1 MKSKFFLIASLA
13 MCIVFSACSSNSN
26 APSNDTKT
34 ETTVKESEV
43 KNNADNSANS
53 KENTSKEHAADK
65 IVLDHAFGQTIL
77 DKKPERVATIAW
89 GNHDVALALGIVPV
103 GFSKVNYGVSAEKGV
118 LPWTEEKIKELN
130 GEANLF
136 DDLDGLNFEAI
147 SNSKPDV
154 ILAGYSGITKEDY
167 DTLSKIA
174 PVAAYKSKPWQTLWR
189 DMIKIDSKALGMEK
203 EGDEL
208 IKNTEARIS
217 KELEKHPE
225 IRGKKVLF
233 TTINAADTSKFWIFT
248 SKDPRANY
256 LTDLGLVF
264 PESLKEFES
273 EDSFAKEIS
282 AEEANK
288 INDAD
293 VIITYG
299 DDKTIETLQKDP
311 LLGKINAIKNGA
323 VAVIPDN
330 TPLASSC
337 TPTPLSIN
345 YNIEEYLNLIGTAC
359 KNAK

>member
-1 MKSKFFLIASLA
+1 MKNKFFLIAILA
-13 MCIVFSACSSNSN
+13 MCIVFSACSSNS
-26 APSNDTKT
+26 
-34 ETTVKESEV
+34 V
-43 KNNADNSANS
+43 KNE
-53 KENTSKEHAADK
+53 ENTSKEHAPDK

-103 GFSKVNYGVSAEKGV
+103 GFSKANYGVSADKGV

-130 GEANLF
+130 GKANLFDDLDGLNFF

-225 IRGKKVLF
+225 IKGKIKGKKVLF
-233 TTINAADTSKFWIFT
+233 TMINAADTSKFWIYT

-299 DDKTIETLQKDP
+299 DDKTLEALQKDP

-330 TPLASSC
+330 TPLAASC

-345 YNIEEYLNLIGTAC
+345 YTIEEYLNLLGNAC

>member
-1 MKSKFFLIASLA
+1 
-13 MCIVFSACSSNSN
+13 CSSNS
-26 APSNDTKT
+26 
-34 ETTVKESEV
+34 V
-43 KNNADNSANS
+43 KNE
-53 KENTSKEHAADK
+53 ENTSKEHALDK

-103 GFSKVNYGVSAEKGV
+103 GLSKANYGVSADKGV

-130 GEANLF
+130 GKANLF

-225 IRGKKVLF
+225 IKGKIKGKKVLF
-233 TTINAADTSKFWIFT
+233 TMINAADTSKFWIYT

-299 DDKTIETLQKDP
+299 DDKTLEALQKDP

-330 TPLASSC
+330 TPLAASC

-345 YNIEEYLNLIGTAC
+345 YTIEEYLNILGNAC

>member
-1 MKSKFFLIASLA
+1 MIIIIDIIDLKYVQGVFMKNKFFLIAILA
-13 MCIVFSACSSNSN
+13 MCIVFSACSSNS
-26 APSNDTKT
+26 
-34 ETTVKESEV
+34 V
-43 KNNADNSANS
+43 KNE
-53 KENTSKEHAADK
+53 ENTSKDHAPDK

-103 GFSKVNYGVSAEKGV
+103 GLSKANYGVSADKGV

-130 GEANLF
+130 GKANLF

-189 DMIKIDSKALGMEK
+189 DMIRIDSKALGMEK

-225 IRGKKVLF
+225 IKGKIKGKKVLF
-233 TTINAADTSKFWIFT
+233 TMINAADTSKFWIYT

-299 DDKTIETLQKDP
+299 DDKTLEALQKDP

-330 TPLASSC
+330 TPLAASC

-345 YNIEEYLNLIGTAC
+345 YTIEEYLNLLGNAC

>member
-1 MKSKFFLIASLA
+1 MIIIIDIIDLKYVQGVFMKNKFFLIAILA
-13 MCIVFSACSSNSN
+13 MCIVFSACSSNS
-26 APSNDTKT
+26 
-34 ETTVKESEV
+34 V
-43 KNNADNSANS
+43 KNE
-53 KENTSKEHAADK
+53 ENTSKEHAPDK

-103 GFSKVNYGVSAEKGV
+103 GLSKANYGVSADKGV

-130 GEANLF
+130 GKANLF

-189 DMIKIDSKALGMEK
+189 DMIRIDSKALGMEK

-225 IRGKKVLF
+225 IKGKIKGKKVLF
-233 TTINAADTSKFWIFT
+233 TMINAADTSKFWIYT

-299 DDKTIETLQKDP
+299 DDKTLEALQKDP
-311 LLGKINAIKNGA
+311 LLGKINAIKNSA

-330 TPLASSC
+330 TPLAASC

-345 YNIEEYLNLIGTAC
+345 YTIEEYLNLLGNAC

>member
-1 MKSKFFLIASLA
+1 
-13 MCIVFSACSSNSN
+13 ACSSNS
-26 APSNDTKT
+26 
-34 ETTVKESEV
+34 V
-43 KNNADNSANS
+43 KNE
-53 KENTSKEHAADK
+53 ENTSKEHALDK

-103 GFSKVNYGVSAEKGV
+103 GLSKANYGVSADKGV

-130 GEANLF
+130 GKANLF

-225 IRGKKVLF
+225 IKGKIKGKKVLF
-233 TTINAADTSKFWIFT
+233 TMINAADTSKFWIYT

-299 DDKTIETLQKDP
+299 DDKTLEALQKDP

-330 TPLASSC
+330 TPLAASC

-345 YNIEEYLNLIGTAC
+345 YTIEEYLNILGNAC

>member
-1 MKSKFFLIASLA
+1 
-13 MCIVFSACSSNSN
+13 SACSSNS
-26 APSNDTKT
+26 
-34 ETTVKESEV
+34 V
-43 KNNADNSANS
+43 KNE
-53 KENTSKEHAADK
+53 ENTSKEHAPDK

-103 GFSKVNYGVSAEKGV
+103 GFSKANYGVSADKGV

-130 GEANLF
+130 GKANLF

-225 IRGKKVLF
+225 IKGKIKGKKVLF
-233 TTINAADTSKFWIFT
+233 TMINAADTSKFWIYT

-299 DDKTIETLQKDP
+299 DDKTLEALQKDP

-330 TPLASSC
+330 TPLAASC

-345 YNIEEYLNLIGTAC
+345 YTIEEYLNLLGNAC

>member
-1 MKSKFFLIASLA
+1 MIIIIDIIDLKYVQGVFMKNKFFLIAILA
-13 MCIVFSACSSNSN
+13 MCIVFSACSSNS
-26 APSNDTKT
+26 
-34 ETTVKESEV
+34 V
-43 KNNADNSANS
+43 KNE
-53 KENTSKEHAADK
+53 ENTSKEHAPDK

-103 GFSKVNYGVSAEKGV
+103 GLSKANYGVSADKGV

-130 GEANLF
+130 GKANLF

-225 IRGKKVLF
+225 IKGKIKGKKVLF
-233 TTINAADTSKFWIFT
+233 TMINAADTSKFWIYT

-299 DDKTIETLQKDP
+299 DDKTLEALQKDP
-311 LLGKINAIKNGA
+311 LLGKVNAIKNGA

-330 TPLASSC
+330 TPLAASC

-345 YNIEEYLNLIGTAC
+345 YTIEEYLNILGNAC

>member
-1 MKSKFFLIASLA
+1 MIIIIDIIDLKYVQGVFMKNKFFLIAILA
-13 MCIVFSACSSNSN
+13 MCIVFSACSSNS
-26 APSNDTKT
+26 
-34 ETTVKESEV
+34 V
-43 KNNADNSANS
+43 KNE
-53 KENTSKEHAADK
+53 ENTSKEHAPDK

-103 GFSKVNYGVSAEKGV
+103 GLSKANYGVSADKGV

-130 GEANLF
+130 GKANLF

-189 DMIKIDSKALGMEK
+189 DMIRIDSKALGMEK

-217 KELEKHPE
+217 KELEKYPE
-225 IRGKKVLF
+225 IKGKIKGKKVLF
-233 TTINAADTSKFWIFT
+233 TMINAADTSKFWIYT

-299 DDKTIETLQKDP
+299 DDKTLEALQKDP

-330 TPLASSC
+330 TPLAASC

-345 YNIEEYLNLIGTAC
+345 YTIEEYLNLLGNAC

>member
-1 MKSKFFLIASLA
+1 MKNKFFLIASLA

-34 ETTVKESEV
+34 ETKVEESDSVKSAE
-43 KNNADNSANS
+43 NN
-53 KENTSKEHAADK
+53 SKEHAADK

-103 GFSKVNYGVSAEKGV
+103 GFSKANYGVSTEKGV

-130 GEANLF
+130 GKANLF

-225 IRGKKVLF
+225 IKGKKVLF

-330 TPLASSC
+330 TPLAASC

-345 YNIEEYLNLIGTAC
+345 YNIEEYLNLIGNAC

>member
-1 MKSKFFLIASLA
+1 NKFFLIAILA
-13 MCIVFSACSSNSN
+13 MCIVFSACSSNS
-26 APSNDTKT
+26 
-34 ETTVKESEV
+34 V
-43 KNNADNSANS
+43 KNE
-53 KENTSKEHAADK
+53 ENTSKEHALDK

-103 GFSKVNYGVSAEKGV
+103 GLSKANYGVSADKGV

-130 GEANLF
+130 GKANLF

-225 IRGKKVLF
+225 IKGKIKGKKVLF
-233 TTINAADTSKFWIFT
+233 TMINAADTSKFWIYT

-299 DDKTIETLQKDP
+299 DDKTLEALQKDP

-330 TPLASSC
+330 TPLAASC

-345 YNIEEYLNLIGTAC
+345 YTIEEYLNILGNAC

>member
-53 KENTSKEHAADK
+53 KENTSKEHAPNQ

-103 GFSKVNYGVSAEKGV
+103 GFSKANYGVSAEKGV

-130 GEANLF
+130 GETNLF

-154 ILAGYSGITKEDY
+154 ILAAYSGITQEDY

-174 PVAAYKSKPWQTLWR
+174 PVAAYQSKPWQTLWK
-189 DMIKIDSKALGMEK
+189 DMVKIDSKALGMEK

-208 IKNTEARIS
+208 IKNTEARIA

-225 IRGKKVLF
+225 IKGKKILF
-233 TTINAADTSKFWIFT
+233 TSINAADTSKFWIFT

-273 EDSFAKEIS
+273 EDSFVKEIS
-282 AEEANK
+282 AEEADK

-323 VAVIPDN
+323 VAVIPEN
-330 TPLASSC
+330 TPLAASC

-345 YNIEEYLNLIGTAC
+345 YTIEEFLNILGNAC

>member
-1 MKSKFFLIASLA
+1 MIIIIDIIDLKYVQGVFMKNKFFLIAILA
-13 MCIVFSACSSNSN
+13 MCIVFSACSSNS
-26 APSNDTKT
+26 
-34 ETTVKESEV
+34 V
-43 KNNADNSANS
+43 KNE
-53 KENTSKEHAADK
+53 ENTSKEHASDK

-103 GFSKVNYGVSAEKGV
+103 GLSKANYGVSADKGV

-130 GEANLF
+130 GKANLF

-189 DMIKIDSKALGMEK
+189 DMIRIDSKALGMEK

-225 IRGKKVLF
+225 IKGKIKGKKVLF
-233 TTINAADTSKFWIFT
+233 TMINAADTSKFWIYT

-299 DDKTIETLQKDP
+299 DDKTLEALQKDP

-330 TPLASSC
+330 TPLAASC

-345 YNIEEYLNLIGTAC
+345 YTIEEYLNLLGNAC

>member
-1 MKSKFFLIASLA
+1 LIAILA
-13 MCIVFSACSSNSN
+13 MCIVFSACSSNS
-26 APSNDTKT
+26 
-34 ETTVKESEV
+34 V
-43 KNNADNSANS
+43 KNE
-53 KENTSKEHAADK
+53 ENTSKEHAPDK

-103 GFSKVNYGVSAEKGV
+103 GFSKANYGVSADKGV

-130 GEANLF
+130 GKANLF

-225 IRGKKVLF
+225 IKGKIKGKKVLF
-233 TTINAADTSKFWIFT
+233 TMINAADTSKFWIYT

-299 DDKTIETLQKDP
+299 DDKTLEALQKDP

-330 TPLASSC
+330 TPLAASC

-345 YNIEEYLNLIGTAC
+345 YTIEEYLNLLGNAC

>member
-1 MKSKFFLIASLA
+1 
-13 MCIVFSACSSNSN
+13 FSACSSNS
-26 APSNDTKT
+26 
-34 ETTVKESEV
+34 V
-43 KNNADNSANS
+43 KNE
-53 KENTSKEHAADK
+53 ENTSKEHALDK

-103 GFSKVNYGVSAEKGV
+103 GLSKANYGVSADKGV

-130 GEANLF
+130 GKANLF

-225 IRGKKVLF
+225 IKGKIKGKKVLF
-233 TTINAADTSKFWIFT
+233 TMINAADTSKFWIYT

-299 DDKTIETLQKDP
+299 DDKTLEALQKDP

-330 TPLASSC
+330 TPLAASC

-345 YNIEEYLNLIGTAC
+345 YTIEEYLNILGNAC

>member
-1 MKSKFFLIASLA
+1 MKNKFFLIAILA
-13 MCIVFSACSSNSN
+13 MCIVFSACSSNS
-26 APSNDTKT
+26 
-34 ETTVKESEV
+34 V
-43 KNNADNSANS
+43 KNE
-53 KENTSKEHAADK
+53 ENTSKEHAPEHAPDK

-103 GFSKVNYGVSAEKGV
+103 GFSKANYGVSADKGV

-130 GEANLF
+130 GKANLF

-225 IRGKKVLF
+225 IKGKIKGKKVLF
-233 TTINAADTSKFWIFT
+233 TMINAADTSKFWIYT

-299 DDKTIETLQKDP
+299 DDKTLEALQKDP

-330 TPLASSC
+330 TPLAASC

-345 YNIEEYLNLIGTAC
+345 YTIEEYLNLLGNAC

>member
-1 MKSKFFLIASLA
+1 MKNKFFLIAILA
-13 MCIVFSACSSNSN
+13 MCIVFSACSSNS
-26 APSNDTKT
+26 
-34 ETTVKESEV
+34 V
-43 KNNADNSANS
+43 KNE
-53 KENTSKEHAADK
+53 ENTSKEHAPDK

-103 GFSKVNYGVSAEKGV
+103 GFSKANNGVSADKGDI
-118 LPWTEEKIKELN
+118 PWTEEKIKELKSK
-130 GEANLF
+130 ANLF

-203 EGDEL
+203 KSEEVNQ
-208 IKNTEARIS
+208 NTEARIS
-217 KELEKHPE
+217 KKLEKHPE
-225 IRGKKVLF
+225 IKGKIKGKKVLF
-233 TTINAADTSKFWIFT
+233 TMINAADTSKFWIYT

-288 INDAD
+288 INEAEE
-293 VIITYG
+293 IITYG
-299 DDKTIETLQKDP
+299 DDKTLEALQKDP

-330 TPLASSC
+330 TPLAASC

-345 YNIEEYLNLIGTAC
+345 YTIEEYLNLLGNAC

>member
-1 MKSKFFLIASLA
+1 FLIAILA
-13 MCIVFSACSSNSN
+13 MCIVFSACSSNS
-26 APSNDTKT
+26 
-34 ETTVKESEV
+34 V
-43 KNNADNSANS
+43 KNE
-53 KENTSKEHAADK
+53 ENTSKAHAPDK

-103 GFSKVNYGVSAEKGV
+103 GFSKANYGVSADKGV

-130 GEANLF
+130 GKANLF

-225 IRGKKVLF
+225 IKGKIKGKKVLF
-233 TTINAADTSKFWIFT
+233 TMINAADTSKFWIYT

-299 DDKTIETLQKDP
+299 DDKTLEALQKDP

-330 TPLASSC
+330 TPLAASC

-345 YNIEEYLNLIGTAC
+345 YTIEEYLNLLGNAC

>member
-1 MKSKFFLIASLA
+1 
-13 MCIVFSACSSNSN
+13 FSACSSNS
-26 APSNDTKT
+26 
-34 ETTVKESEV
+34 V
-43 KNNADNSANS
+43 KNE
-53 KENTSKEHAADK
+53 ENTSKAHAPDK

-103 GFSKVNYGVSAEKGV
+103 GFSKANYGVSADKGV

-130 GEANLF
+130 GKANLF

-225 IRGKKVLF
+225 IKGKIKGKKVLF
-233 TTINAADTSKFWIFT
+233 TMINAADTSKFWIYT

-299 DDKTIETLQKDP
+299 DDKTLEALQKDP

-330 TPLASSC
+330 TPLAASC

-345 YNIEEYLNLIGTAC
+345 YTIEEYLNLLGNAC

>member
-1 MKSKFFLIASLA
+1 
-13 MCIVFSACSSNSN
+13 FSACSSNS
-26 APSNDTKT
+26 
-34 ETTVKESEV
+34 V
-43 KNNADNSANS
+43 KNE
-53 KENTSKEHAADK
+53 ENTSKEHAPDK

-77 DKKPERVATIAW
+77 DKKTERVATIAW

-103 GFSKVNYGVSAEKGV
+103 GFSKANYGVSADKGV

-130 GEANLF
+130 GKANLF

-225 IRGKKVLF
+225 IKGKIKGKKVLF
-233 TTINAADTSKFWIFT
+233 TMINAADTSKFWIYT

-299 DDKTIETLQKDP
+299 DDKTLEALQKDP

-330 TPLASSC
+330 TPLAASC

-345 YNIEEYLNLIGTAC
+345 YTIEEYLNILGNAC

>member
-1 MKSKFFLIASLA
+1 RGIR
-13 MCIVFSACSSNSN
+13 
-26 APSNDTKT
+26 DR
-34 ETTVKESEV
+34 
-43 KNNADNSANS
+43 
-53 KENTSKEHAADK
+53 ENTSKEHAPDK

-103 GFSKVNYGVSAEKGV
+103 GLSKANYGVSADKGV

-130 GEANLF
+130 GKANLF

-189 DMIKIDSKALGMEK
+189 DMIRIDSKALGMEK

-225 IRGKKVLF
+225 IKGKIKGKKVLF
-233 TTINAADTSKFWIFT
+233 TMINAADTSKFWIYT

-299 DDKTIETLQKDP
+299 DDKTLEALQKDP

-330 TPLASSC
+330 TPLAAS
-337 TPTPLSIN
+337 
-345 YNIEEYLNLIGTAC
+345 
-359 KNAK
+359 

>member
-1 MKSKFFLIASLA
+1 
-13 MCIVFSACSSNSN
+13 ACSSNS
-26 APSNDTKT
+26 
-34 ETTVKESEV
+34 V
-43 KNNADNSANS
+43 KNE
-53 KENTSKEHAADK
+53 ENTSKEHAPDK

-103 GFSKVNYGVSAEKGV
+103 GFSKANYGVSADKGV

-130 GEANLF
+130 GKANLF

-225 IRGKKVLF
+225 IKGKIKGKKVLF
-233 TTINAADTSKFWIFT
+233 TMINAADTSKFWIYT

-299 DDKTIETLQKDP
+299 DDKTLEALQKDP

-330 TPLASSC
+330 TPLAASC

-345 YNIEEYLNLIGTAC
+345 YTIEEYLNLLGNAC

>member
-1 MKSKFFLIASLA
+1 KFFLIAILA
-13 MCIVFSACSSNSN
+13 MCIVFSACSSNS
-26 APSNDTKT
+26 
-34 ETTVKESEV
+34 V
-43 KNNADNSANS
+43 KNE
-53 KENTSKEHAADK
+53 ENTSKEQAPDK

-103 GFSKVNYGVSAEKGV
+103 GFSKANYGVSADKGV

-130 GEANLF
+130 GKANLF

-225 IRGKKVLF
+225 IKGKIKGKKVLF
-233 TTINAADTSKFWIFT
+233 TMINAADTSKFWIYT

-299 DDKTIETLQKDP
+299 DDKTLEALQKDP

-330 TPLASSC
+330 TPLAASC

-345 YNIEEYLNLIGTAC
+345 YTIEEYLNLLGNAC

>member
-1 MKSKFFLIASLA
+1 A
-13 MCIVFSACSSNSN
+13 MCIVFSACSSNS
-26 APSNDTKT
+26 
-34 ETTVKESEV
+34 V
-43 KNNADNSANS
+43 KNE
-53 KENTSKEHAADK
+53 ENTSKEHALDK

-103 GFSKVNYGVSAEKGV
+103 GLSKANYGVSADKGV

-130 GEANLF
+130 GKANLF

-225 IRGKKVLF
+225 IKGKIKGKKVLF
-233 TTINAADTSKFWIFT
+233 TMINAADTSKFWIYT

-299 DDKTIETLQKDP
+299 DDKTLEALQKDP

-330 TPLASSC
+330 TPLAASC

-345 YNIEEYLNLIGTAC
+345 YTIEEYLNILGNAC

>member
-53 KENTSKEHAADK
+53 KENTSKEHAPNQ

-103 GFSKVNYGVSAEKGV
+103 GFSKANYGVSTEKGV

-130 GEANLF
+130 GETNLF

-154 ILAGYSGITKEDY
+154 ILAAYSGITQEDY

-174 PVAAYKSKPWQTLWR
+174 PVAAYQSKPWQTLWK
-189 DMIKIDSKALGMEK
+189 DMVKIDSKALGMEK

-208 IKNTEARIS
+208 IKNTEARIA

-225 IRGKKVLF
+225 IKGKKVLF
-233 TTINAADTSKFWIFT
+233 TMINPADTSKFWIYT

-282 AEEANK
+282 AEEADK

-323 VAVIPDN
+323 VAVIPEN
-330 TPLASSC
+330 TPLAASC

-345 YNIEEYLNLIGTAC
+345 YTIEEFLNILGNAC

>member
-1 MKSKFFLIASLA
+1 
-13 MCIVFSACSSNSN
+13 
-26 APSNDTKT
+26 
-34 ETTVKESEV
+34 
-43 KNNADNSANS
+43 
-53 KENTSKEHAADK
+53 ENTSKEHALDK

-103 GFSKVNYGVSAEKGV
+103 GLSKANYGVSADKGV

-130 GEANLF
+130 GKANLF

-225 IRGKKVLF
+225 IKGKIKGKKVLF
-233 TTINAADTSKFWIFT
+233 TMINAADTSKFWIYT

-299 DDKTIETLQKDP
+299 DDKTLEALQKDP

-330 TPLASSC
+330 TPLAASC

-345 YNIEEYLNLIGTAC
+345 YTIEEYLNLLGNAC

>member
-1 MKSKFFLIASLA
+1 M
-13 MCIVFSACSSNSN
+13 VFSACSSNS
-26 APSNDTKT
+26 
-34 ETTVKESEV
+34 V
-43 KNNADNSANS
+43 KNE
-53 KENTSKEHAADK
+53 ENTSKEHAPDK

-103 GFSKVNYGVSAEKGV
+103 GFSKANYGVSADKGV

-130 GEANLF
+130 GKANLF

-225 IRGKKVLF
+225 IKGKIKGKKVLF
-233 TTINAADTSKFWIFT
+233 TMINAADTSKFWIYT

-299 DDKTIETLQKDP
+299 DDKTLEALQKDP

-330 TPLASSC
+330 TPLAASC

-345 YNIEEYLNLIGTAC
+345 YTIEEYLNLLGNAC

>member
-1 MKSKFFLIASLA
+1 MKSNFFLIASLA
-13 MCIVFSACSSNSN
+13 MCLVFSACSSNSN

-34 ETTVKESEV
+34 ETKVEESDSVKSAE
-43 KNNADNSANS
+43 NN
-53 KENTSKEHAADK
+53 SKEHAADK

-103 GFSKVNYGVSAEKGV
+103 GFSKANYGVSTEKGV

-130 GEANLF
+130 GEAKLF

-154 ILAGYSGITKEDY
+154 ILAAYSGITQEDY

-174 PVAAYKSKPWQTLWR
+174 PVAAYQSQPWQTLWR
-189 DMIKIDSKALGMEK
+189 DMVKIDSKALGMEK

-208 IKNTEARIS
+208 IKNTEARIA

-225 IRGKKVLF
+225 IKGKKVLF
-233 TTINAADTSKFWIFT
+233 TMINAADTSKLWIFT

-264 PESLKEFES
+264 PESLKEFEN

-311 LLGKINAIKNGA
+311 LLGKINAIKNGS
-323 VAVIPDN
+323 VAVIPEN
-330 TPLASSC
+330 TPLAASC

-345 YNIEEYLNLIGTAC
+345 YAIEEYLKLIGNAC

>member
-1 MKSKFFLIASLA
+1 MKNKFFLIAILA
-13 MCIVFSACSSNSN
+13 MCIVFSACSSNS
-26 APSNDTKT
+26 
-34 ETTVKESEV
+34 V
-43 KNNADNSANS
+43 KNE
-53 KENTSKEHAADK
+53 ENTSKEYAPDK

-103 GFSKVNYGVSAEKGV
+103 GFSKANYGVSADKGV

-130 GEANLF
+130 GKANLF

-225 IRGKKVLF
+225 IKGKIKGKKVLF
-233 TTINAADTSKFWIFT
+233 TMINAADTSKFWIYT

-299 DDKTIETLQKDP
+299 DDKTLEALQKDP

-330 TPLASSC
+330 TPLAASC

-345 YNIEEYLNLIGTAC
+345 YTIEEYLNLLGNAC

>member
-1 MKSKFFLIASLA
+1 MGHHHHHH
-13 MCIVFSACSSNSN
+13 MNS
-26 APSNDTKT
+26 
-34 ETTVKESEV
+34 V
-43 KNNADNSANS
+43 KNE
-53 KENTSKEHAADK
+53 ENTSKEHAPDK

-103 GFSKVNYGVSAEKGV
+103 GFSKANYGVSADKGV

-130 GEANLF
+130 GKANLF

-225 IRGKKVLF
+225 IKGKIKGKKVLF
-233 TTINAADTSKFWIFT
+233 TMINAADTSKFWIYT

-299 DDKTIETLQKDP
+299 DDKTLEALQKDP

-330 TPLASSC
+330 TPLAASC

-345 YNIEEYLNLIGTAC
+345 YTIEEYLNLLGNAC

>member
-1 MKSKFFLIASLA
+1 
-13 MCIVFSACSSNSN
+13 MCIVFSACSSNS
-26 APSNDTKT
+26 
-34 ETTVKESEV
+34 V
-43 KNNADNSANS
+43 KNE
-53 KENTSKEHAADK
+53 ENTSKEHAPDK

-103 GFSKVNYGVSAEKGV
+103 GFSKANYGVSADKGV

-130 GEANLF
+130 GKANLF

-225 IRGKKVLF
+225 IKGKIKEKKVLF
-233 TTINAADTSKFWIFT
+233 TMINAADTSKFWIYT

-299 DDKTIETLQKDP
+299 DDKTLEALQKDP

-330 TPLASSC
+330 TPLAASC

-345 YNIEEYLNLIGTAC
+345 YTIEEYLNLLGNAC

>member
-1 MKSKFFLIASLA
+1 FFLIAILA
-13 MCIVFSACSSNSN
+13 MCIVFSACSSNS
-26 APSNDTKT
+26 
-34 ETTVKESEV
+34 V
-43 KNNADNSANS
+43 KNE
-53 KENTSKEHAADK
+53 ENTSKEHALDK

-103 GFSKVNYGVSAEKGV
+103 GLSKANYGVSADKGV

-130 GEANLF
+130 GKANLF

-225 IRGKKVLF
+225 IKGKIKGKKVLF
-233 TTINAADTSKFWIFT
+233 TMINAADTSKFWIYT

-299 DDKTIETLQKDP
+299 DDKTLEALQKDP

-330 TPLASSC
+330 TPLAASC

-345 YNIEEYLNLIGTAC
+345 YTIEEYLNILGNAC

>member
-1 MKSKFFLIASLA
+1 
-13 MCIVFSACSSNSN
+13 SACSSNS
-26 APSNDTKT
+26 
-34 ETTVKESEV
+34 V
-43 KNNADNSANS
+43 KNE
-53 KENTSKEHAADK
+53 ENTSKEHAPDK

-103 GFSKVNYGVSAEKGV
+103 GFSKANYGVSADKGV

-130 GEANLF
+130 GKANLF

-225 IRGKKVLF
+225 IKGKIKGKKVLF
-233 TTINAADTSKFWIFT
+233 TMINAADTSKFWIYT

-299 DDKTIETLQKDP
+299 DDKTLEALQKDP

-330 TPLASSC
+330 TPLAASC

-345 YNIEEYLNLIGTAC
+345 YTIEEYLNILGNAC

>member
-1 MKSKFFLIASLA
+1 FLIAILA
-13 MCIVFSACSSNSN
+13 MCIVFSACSSNS
-26 APSNDTKT
+26 
-34 ETTVKESEV
+34 V
-43 KNNADNSANS
+43 KNE
-53 KENTSKEHAADK
+53 ENTSKEHAPDK

-103 GFSKVNYGVSAEKGV
+103 GLSKANYGVSADKGV

-130 GEANLF
+130 GKANLF

-189 DMIKIDSKALGMEK
+189 DMIRIDSKALGMEK

-225 IRGKKVLF
+225 IKGKIKGKKVLF
-233 TTINAADTSKFWIFT
+233 TMINAADTSKFWIYT

-299 DDKTIETLQKDP
+299 DDKTLEALQKDP

-330 TPLASSC
+330 TPLAASC

-345 YNIEEYLNLIGTAC
+345 YTIEEYLNLLGNAC

>member
-1 MKSKFFLIASLA
+1 LA
-13 MCIVFSACSSNSN
+13 MCIVFSACSSNS
-26 APSNDTKT
+26 
-34 ETTVKESEV
+34 V
-43 KNNADNSANS
+43 KNE
-53 KENTSKEHAADK
+53 ENTSKEHAPDK

-103 GFSKVNYGVSAEKGV
+103 GFSKANYGVSADKGV

-130 GEANLF
+130 GKANLF

-225 IRGKKVLF
+225 IKGKIKGKKVLF
-233 TTINAADTSKFWIFT
+233 TMINAADTSKFWIYT

-299 DDKTIETLQKDP
+299 DDKTLEALQKDP

-330 TPLASSC
+330 TPLAASC

-345 YNIEEYLNLIGTAC
+345 YTIEEYLNLLGNAC

>member
-13 MCIVFSACSSNSN
+13 MCIIFSACSSNSN
-26 APSNDTKT
+26 APSKDTKT
-34 ETTVKESEV
+34 ETKVEESDSVKSAE
-43 KNNADNSANS
+43 NN
-53 KENTSKEHAADK
+53 SKEHAADK

-103 GFSKVNYGVSAEKGV
+103 GFSKANYGVSTEKGV

-130 GEANLF
+130 GKANLF

-225 IRGKKVLF
+225 IKGKKVLF

-273 EDSFAKEIS
+273 EDSFAKEIY

-330 TPLASSC
+330 TPLAASC

-345 YNIEEYLNLIGTAC
+345 YNIEEYLNLIGNAC

>member
-1 MKSKFFLIASLA
+1 MIIIIDIIDLKYIQGVFMKNKFFLIAILA
-13 MCIVFSACSSNSN
+13 MCIVFSACSSNS
-26 APSNDTKT
+26 
-34 ETTVKESEV
+34 V
-43 KNNADNSANS
+43 KNE
-53 KENTSKEHAADK
+53 ENTSKEHAPDK

-103 GFSKVNYGVSAEKGV
+103 GLSKANYGVSADKGV

-130 GEANLF
+130 GKANLF

-189 DMIKIDSKALGMEK
+189 DMIRIDSKALGMEK

-225 IRGKKVLF
+225 IKGKIKGKKVLF
-233 TTINAADTSKFWIFT
+233 TMINAADTSKFWIYT

-299 DDKTIETLQKDP
+299 DDKTLEALQKDP

-330 TPLASSC
+330 TPLAASC

-345 YNIEEYLNLIGTAC
+345 YTIEEYLNLLGNAC

>member
-1 MKSKFFLIASLA
+1 
-13 MCIVFSACSSNSN
+13 SSNS
-26 APSNDTKT
+26 
-34 ETTVKESEV
+34 V
-43 KNNADNSANS
+43 KNE
-53 KENTSKEHAADK
+53 ENTSKAHAPDK

-103 GFSKVNYGVSAEKGV
+103 GFSKANYGVSADKGV

-130 GEANLF
+130 GKANLF

-225 IRGKKVLF
+225 IKGKIKGKKVLF
-233 TTINAADTSKFWIFT
+233 TMINAADTSKFWIYT

-299 DDKTIETLQKDP
+299 DDKTLEALQKDP

-330 TPLASSC
+330 TPLAASC

-345 YNIEEYLNLIGTAC
+345 YTIEEYLNLLGNAC

>member
-1 MKSKFFLIASLA
+1 MIIIIDIIDLKYVQGVFMKNKFFLIAILA
-13 MCIVFSACSSNSN
+13 MCIVFSACSSNS
-26 APSNDTKT
+26 
-34 ETTVKESEV
+34 V
-43 KNNADNSANS
+43 KNE
-53 KENTSKEHAADK
+53 ENTSKEHAPDK

-103 GFSKVNYGVSAEKGV
+103 GLSKANYGVSADKGV

-130 GEANLF
+130 GKANLF

-174 PVAAYKSKPWQTLWR
+174 PVAAYKSKPWQILWR
-189 DMIKIDSKALGMEK
+189 DMIRIDSKALGMEK

-225 IRGKKVLF
+225 IKGKIKGKKVLF
-233 TTINAADTSKFWIFT
+233 TMINAADTSKFWIYT

-299 DDKTIETLQKDP
+299 DDKTLEALQKDP

-330 TPLASSC
+330 TPLAASC

-345 YNIEEYLNLIGTAC
+345 YTIEEYLNLLGNAC

>member
-1 MKSKFFLIASLA
+1 MLA
-13 MCIVFSACSSNSN
+13 MCIVFSACSSNS
-26 APSNDTKT
+26 
-34 ETTVKESEV
+34 V
-43 KNNADNSANS
+43 KNE
-53 KENTSKEHAADK
+53 ENTSKEHAPDK

-103 GFSKVNYGVSAEKGV
+103 GFSKANYGVSADKGV

-130 GEANLF
+130 GKANLF

-225 IRGKKVLF
+225 IKGKIKGKKVLF
-233 TTINAADTSKFWIFT
+233 TMINAADTSKFWIYT

-299 DDKTIETLQKDP
+299 DDKTLEALQKDP

-330 TPLASSC
+330 TPLAASC

-345 YNIEEYLNLIGTAC
+345 YTIEEYLNLLGNAC